1 MWKPVWNPMWSVCEN
16 MCERV
21 DIVSHPFH
29 IYFTTQNFTC
39 MWNMCVKFMW
49 KVCEKRVKREWK
61 LDSFHTVFTWCFTYI
76 LLVVQ
81 FLGHE
86 NGKQLK
92 VTTIKI
98 TESKENKSIQSGSTG
113 PGGKVT
119 PPAPTPFPPPLLA
132 MALFYIAAYT
142 KITQIKQLVNLYW
155 CNMTLLSLKVMRM

>member
-1 MWKPVWNPMWSVCEN
+1 MKFFCHSVKFYMWKPEWNPMWSVCEN

-21 DIVSHPFH
+21 DIISHPFH

-61 LDSFHTVFTWCFTYI
+61 LDSFHTVFTWCFTYV

-98 TESKENKSIQSGSTG
+98 TDSKENKSIQSGSTG

-119 PPAPTPFPPPLLA
+119 PPAPTPSPP
-132 MALFYIAAYT
+132 
-142 KITQIKQLVNLYW
+142 
-155 CNMTLLSLKVMRM
+155 C